1 MIRNREAIRMEQ
13 PETSEIQLEVSRILG
28 LEVQNECL
36 PGIKVSLQLLQTH
49 AIILRRYTSD
59 LSKECKNELQ
69 QCLGAR

>member
-49 AIILRRYTSD
+49 AIILRRYTYD
-59 LSKECKNELQ
+59 LSEECKNELQ